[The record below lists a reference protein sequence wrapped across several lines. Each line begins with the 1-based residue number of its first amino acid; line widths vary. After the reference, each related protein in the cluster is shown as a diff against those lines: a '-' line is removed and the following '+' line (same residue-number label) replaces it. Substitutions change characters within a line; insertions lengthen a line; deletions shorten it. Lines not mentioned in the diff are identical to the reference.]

1 MKSHV
6 TGGAIT
12 NQVLVEIQLNGA
24 HHAGIVH
31 AIVVQPAHL
40 PSGYKYPVI
49 KSWYVSTAPSVY
61 FLCLLC
67 SGQSHHG
74 SNGEV
79 HFHQVC
85 CSAGQQSFCTIH
97 YRGINDVPSFS
108 IVILLLRN
116 LVSNSVKL
124 FVLNNSR
131 SFLQKSKQI
140 ECVSSCLQGL
150 SQQVTARDCK
160 LVLCE
165 STMQNLG
172 LVLLQYL
179 SVTPCRQVLFDSMF

>member
-1 MKSHV
+1 MDS
-6 TGGAIT
+6 
-12 NQVLVEIQLNGA
+12 
-24 HHAGIVH
+24 
-31 AIVVQPAHL
+31 
-40 PSGYKYPVI
+40 
-49 KSWYVSTAPSVY
+49 
-61 FLCLLC
+61 LCLIS

-85 CSAGQQSFCTIH
+85 CSAGQQSFGTIH
-97 YRGINDVPSFS
+97 QRGINKVLSFS
-108 IVILLLRN
+108 PAMQLLRN
-116 LVSNSVKL
+116 LVSNLVRL
-124 FVLNNSR
+124 LVLNNS
-131 SFLQKSKQI
+131 SFSQKGKEI

-150 SQQVTARDCK
+150 SQQVSAKDCK

-179 SVTPCRQVLFDSMF
+179 CVSPCRQVRFDSVF